1 MIIKAVKLYDN
12 GFMTQPFAFGG
23 EDGPEKYN
31 PGVKY
36 RSSLQNYLIDTGD
49 EVILVDTGVP
59 KETPDAA
66 PTKEAMIYMGVRVN
80 DYVSAL
86 AAAGYKPEQVSKI
99 LVTHKHPDHT
109 GELRAFPNAKIY
121 ISPEDADALEL
132 KGENVVRTDYAD
144 GAYHN
149 FPSSQKVA
157 EGVYFIEA
165 KGHTYGNSIVIA
177 EDGGLFYMFHGDV
190 TYTDEALY
198 ENKLSVVFDDPA
210 AARDTLNRVRDFI
223 RANPTVYL
231 STHTPLGYENLESK
245 KVIDLDNPP
254 ETIPPEEIV
263 YKTATGKYVC
273 SVCNYVYDPEKGD
286 PEHGIPAGTPF
297 EELPDDWRCPR
308 CKKPKDKFNPA

>member
-1 MIIKAVKLYDN
+1 MNIKAVKLYDN

-23 EDGPEKYN
+23 EDGMEKYN
-31 PGVKY
+31 PEVKY
-36 RSSLQNYLIDTGD
+36 RSSLQNYVIDTGD

-59 KETPDAA
+59 KEAPDAA

-86 AAAGYKPEQVSKI
+86 AAAGYKPEQVTKI

-109 GELRAFPNAKIY
+109 GELRAFPNATIF

-132 KGENVVRTDYAD
+132 TGENVVRVAYSD

-149 FPSSQKVA
+149 FPASRKIA
-157 EGVYFIEA
+157 EGVYYIEA
-165 KGHTYGNSIVIA
+165 KGHTHGNSIVIA

-198 ENKLSVVFDDPA
+198 ENKLSVVFEDVA
-210 AARDTLNRVRDFI
+210 AARETLNRVRDFI

-245 KVIDLDNPP
+245 KVVDLDNPP
-254 ETIPPEEIV
+254 ETIPPQEII

-286 PEHGIPAGTPF
+286 PEHGVPAGTPF

-308 CKKPKDKFNPA
+308 CKQPKDKFNPA